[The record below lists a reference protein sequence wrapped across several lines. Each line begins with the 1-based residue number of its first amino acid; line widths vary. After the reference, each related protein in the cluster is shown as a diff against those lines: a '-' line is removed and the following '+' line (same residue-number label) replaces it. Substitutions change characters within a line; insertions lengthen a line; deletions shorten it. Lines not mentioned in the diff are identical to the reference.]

1 MPLLIKTQI
10 QTKIANICFSDN
22 SKASERAS
30 EIIIKGKEAGFA
42 LDINGI
48 ALEEAQEVRNHIIN
62 ELEKIADI
70 ERINIVLTSSENK
83 QAQPKKENSKIILDN
98 IKKVILIAAGKGGVG
113 KSTIAALLAQKLA
126 SQGKKVGLLDAD
138 IYGPSIPSIL
148 ILRGN
153 QS

>member
-62 ELEKIADI
+62 ELENPHISTFQKLN
-70 ERINIVLTSSENK
+70 RITEW
-83 QAQPKKENSKIILDN
+83 QQENSDESIYVPNLFGGGL
-98 IKKVILIAAGKGGVG
+98 IK
-113 KSTIAALLAQKLA
+113 
-126 SQGKKVGLLDAD
+126 DW
-138 IYGPSIPSIL
+138 
-148 ILRGN
+148 
-153 QS
+153 

>member
-62 ELEKIADI
+62 ELIH
-70 ERINIVLTSSENK
+70 
-83 QAQPKKENSKIILDN
+83 Q
-98 IKKVILIAAGKGGVG
+98 
-113 KSTIAALLAQKLA
+113 
-126 SQGKKVGLLDAD
+126 
-138 IYGPSIPSIL
+138 
-148 ILRGN
+148 
-153 QS
+153 